1 MKTYW
6 CGVVGLLVA
15 GVFIIRPM
23 PGWADEFSELQTQLT
38 VIQEKLKAHEI
49 EREQR
54 QREEQQREAELKGML
69 QAVQERMTA
78 LGGTSH
84 PPTAA
89 TPTPPAASSASVFAK
104 DRPAV
109 LDRILGALG
118 LHVPTRSE
126 SHVPSR
132 SMFARQTP
140 SGHYADPSSF
150 FMLHGYTT
158 FTYADFQKGLD
169 SVPGGTEQILVAGN
183 SSRSG
188 KHESGFR
195 NDTALFIGSELTEHL
210 KGLFELH
217 MVGNARDPVITE
229 SKIVWA
235 PFEPGEHQPSLRFVG
250 GRYWWPFGIHNE
262 EWFSAA
268 NAFNLQSPAGT
279 EVVPAHYNELGVM
292 AEGEWVLSETL
303 GINYLASIGNGVS
316 SFELSDNVGS
326 ANAFDADS
334 NRMFTGRLGLF
345 PGIEH
350 LALGVNFAAGALR
363 RGLDTSFSASDA
375 RRFQADLIAYGV
387 DGTYTYGDV
396 SLRGYWYISEEDLDG
411 APVERLGRNGG
422 TLDVVYTF
430 LKHAPLL
437 REVSLKG
444 RVSTA
449 KDATLTAGSFR
460 VSQYG
465 LGLNAR
471 PHEHFLLKSEFF
483 IQDER
488 GIDEVPNNGF
498 TLSGTVEF

>member
-1 MKTYW
+1 MKACR

-15 GVFIIRPM
+15 SVVIICPM
-23 PGWADEFSELQTQLT
+23 PGWTDELSELQVQLT
-38 VIQEKLKAHEI
+38 VIQEKLKAHEM

-54 QREEQQREAELKGML
+54 RREEQQREAELKGML
-69 QAVQERMTA
+69 QAMQERMTA
-78 LGGTSH
+78 LSGTSH

-89 TPTPPAASSASVFAK
+89 TTTPPAASSAQVFVK
-104 DRPAV
+104 ERPAV
-109 LDRILGALG
+109 LDRLLGALG
-118 LHVPTRSE
+118 LHVPERSG
-126 SHVPSR
+126 SHALSR
-132 SMFARQTP
+132 PGFVRQTP
-140 SGHYADPSSF
+140 SERYADPSSF

-169 SVPGGTEQILVAGN
+169 SVPGGAEQILVAGN

-210 KGLFELH
+210 KGFFELH
-217 MVGNARDPVITE
+217 LVGNARDPVITE

-262 EWFSAA
+262 EWFSAV
-268 NAFNLQSPAGT
+268 NAFNLQSPGGT
-279 EVVPAHYNELGVM
+279 EVVPTHYNELGVIV
-292 AEGEWVLSETL
+292 EGEWALSETL

-316 SFELSDNVGS
+316 SFELSDNIGS
-326 ANAFDADS
+326 ANAFDADA

-345 PGIEH
+345 PGVED
-350 LALGVNFAAGALR
+350 LALGVNCAAGALR

-387 DGTYTYGDV
+387 DGTYTYRDL
-396 SLRGYWYISEEDLDG
+396 SLRGYWYISEENLDG
-411 APVERLGRNGG
+411 APLKRLDRNGG
-422 TLDVVYTF
+422 TLDVIYTF
-430 LKHAPLL
+430 LKQAPLL
-437 REVSLKG
+437 REISLKG
-444 RVSTA
+444 RASTA
-449 KDATLTAGSFR
+449 KDATLTDGSFR

-465 LGLNAR
+465 FGLNAR
-471 PHEHFLLKSEFF
+471 PHEHFLLKAEYF

-488 GIDEVPNNGF
+488 GIDEVQNNGF